1 MSISKMF
8 MNVLDGRITGRIPSI
23 QSKNEYHSDL
33 PFPFYLQRMMK
44 DKQLIDYNWYTTSLA
59 RIRWNA
65 GILGA
70 LRDTNA
76 LVIYQWRI

>member
-1 MSISKMF
+1 MSSSKMF
-8 MNVLDGRITGRIPSI
+8 MNVLDGRITGRIPWI

-44 DKQLIDYNWYTTSLA
+44 DKQLIEYNWYRTSLV

-70 LRDTNA
+70 LGDTNA
-76 LVIYQWRI
+76 WVIYKLRI